1 MKPSLP
7 LIYAVRHGI
16 TDWNVEWRLQG
27 AKDILLNA
35 DGRLQASNYGHAF
48 KSLLGAETEDFD
60 YVSSPLSRT
69 RETMELL
76 RAAIDLDPEAYR
88 IDDRLTEL
96 SFGDWEGR
104 TLREIATTEPEKV
117 RERARNKW
125 DFQPPGQHSE
135 SYEILK
141 WRIAAW
147 LKDVTEPTVCVMPW
161 RCHQG
166 VVQPRCGHAATRRR
180 PAVGAAGQDPEDRGR
195 GRGLG
200 CCRCLTRAWSS
211 TASE

>member
-27 AKDILLNA
+27 SQDILLNA
-35 DGRLQASNYGHAF
+35 DGRRQSTNYGHAL
-48 KSLLGAETEDFD
+48 KPLLGAQADQFDF
-60 YVSSPLSRT
+60 VSSPLLRT
-69 RETMELL
+69 RETMEIM
-76 RAAIDLDPEAYR
+76 RGAMALDPEAYR

-104 TLREIATTEPEKV
+104 TLREIATTAPEKV

-125 DFQPPGQHSE
+125 DFQPPGKHSE

-141 WRIAAW
+141 WRVAAW
-147 LKDVTEPTVCVMPW
+147 LNNVSEPTVCVCHGGVIRVLFNLVGDMPQ
-161 RCHQG
+161 HD
-166 VVQPRCGHAATRRR
+166 AALLSVPQDKILRVEDGTL
-180 PAVGAAGQDPEDRGR
+180 AWLAAD
-195 GRGLG
+195 
-200 CCRCLTRAWSS
+200 A
-211 TASE
+211 